1 MRELLGAAVVD
12 QTVGVAWPLVGRD
25 RELGFVSGLLG
36 DGSTGGVV
44 VAGAAGVGKTR
55 LAMEISQLAALRDC
69 AVEWVR
75 ATRSAA
81 SIPLG
86 AFASLLPPTGHRS
99 AGGVELLARAR
110 GALVERARGRRLVL
124 CVDDGHLLDHGSASF
139 VHQLVAAGE
148 AFAVVT
154 VRRDEGVPDAVRA
167 LWKDELCAFVE
178 LEELS
183 HDEVEHLL
191 EEVLGGPLDGRSI
204 SALWQLTRGN
214 ALFLRELVL
223 YGIDRGVLIEEGGI
237 WHWRGEVA
245 TGMRLAS
252 LVGSRLESLGHSEH
266 DLLEVVAVGAPME
279 VGLLGPEEV
288 AALGSLEARGMVE
301 QAPDS
306 RRRSVDLAHPLH
318 GEVVRARLGR
328 TRLEAIHRR
337 LANALEA
344 RGGHRR
350 DDVPRLAMWR
360 LQSGGPADP
369 ALFVRA
375 AEQAL
380 AALDFA
386 MAQRFARAALQAG
399 GGFAARL
406 ALGRALVGAGSAD
419 EAERLLGE
427 LEQQACDDR
436 QRAAVAIA
444 LARHLFWGQVRPGD
458 ADAALRRAEE
468 SVSDA
473 GLRDELVAQRV
484 RLVAAQGRPQKALV
498 AATPLL
504 NDPGVREQARLQ
516 AAITVGECL
525 ISRGRLGEAI
535 TITETWQPIARRHR
549 DELPLAEP
557 VLLMER
563 ASALR
568 FAGRLVEA
576 TELAQQSY
584 ELALA
589 LRSAQTTAVEATAL
603 GLIWLAR
610 GRVRTALRLFRES
623 AMLQRDVD
631 AVGMLAWALAGI
643 GQAAAQAGEAEVAR
657 DAVAEMER
665 RPLGHAGFECEL
677 GLARAWSAAA
687 DGELSRARALAMES
701 SELARSRGQHTFVM
715 LGLQELC
722 RLGDP
727 AAAAPGLAELAG
739 ELDGQYVQVAAAHAA
754 ALVARDGPGLLEVA
768 ERFADHGALLVAAEA
783 ANAAAAALRDAGRM
797 SSARTAAARAALWL
811 QACEGARPPTLPTVP
826 PAEELTPREREIA
839 LLAAAEMSSRQIADR
854 LVVSVRTVDNHL
866 QRAYRKLG
874 ITRREELSRVLTV
887 TPE

>member
-1 MRELLGAAVVD
+1 MVD
-12 QTVGVAWPLVGRD
+12 HTVGVVWPLVGRD
-25 RELGFVSGLLG
+25 RELEFVGGMLS
-36 DGSTGGVV
+36 DGSAGGVV

-55 LAMEISQLAALRDC
+55 LAAEVSRVAALRGC

-86 AFASLLPPTGHRS
+86 AFAALLPP
-99 AGGVELLARAR
+99 AGEGFARGAELLARAR
-110 GALVERARGRRLVL
+110 GALVARADGRRLVL
-124 CVDDGHLLDHGSASF
+124 CVDDGHLLDNASASL

-154 VRRDEGVPDAVRA
+154 VRRDERVPDAVRA

-178 LEELS
+178 LEVLS
-183 HDEVEHLL
+183 RGEVEHLL
-191 EEVLGGPLDGRSI
+191 GDVLGGPLDGRSV
-204 SALWQLTRGN
+204 SALWELTRGN

-223 YGIDRGVLIEEGGI
+223 YGLERGVLIEAGGI
-237 WHWRGEVA
+237 WRWHGEIA
-245 TGMRLAS
+245 AGMRLAA
-252 LVGSRLESLGHSEH
+252 LVGSRLESLASSEH
-266 DLLEVVAVGAPME
+266 RVLEVVAVGAPIE
-279 VGLLGPEEV
+279 VGLLEPDEV
-288 AALGSLEARGMVE
+288 AALGALETQGMVE
-301 QAPDS
+301 RSPDS
-306 RRRSVDLAHPLH
+306 RRRSVDMAHPLH

-328 TRLEAIHRR
+328 TRLEAIQRR

-350 DDVPRLAMWR
+350 DDVARLAMWR
-360 LQSGGPADP
+360 LQSGGPAEP

-386 MAQRFARAALQAG
+386 MAQRLARAAVQAG
-399 GGFAARL
+399 GGFGARL
-406 ALGRALVGAGSAD
+406 ALGRALAGAGRAD
-419 EAERLLGE
+419 EAAKLLGE
-427 LEQQACDDR
+427 LEGQARDDG

-444 LARHLFWGQVRPGD
+444 LARHLFWGMVRPDD
-458 ADAALRRAEE
+458 ADAALRRAED

-473 GLRDELVAQRV
+473 GLRDELVALRV
-484 RLVAAQGRPQKALV
+484 RLVAAQGRPQEALV
-498 AATPLL
+498 AAAPLL
-504 NDPGVREQARLQ
+504 NDPDVGEQARLQ
-516 AAITVGECL
+516 AAVTVGECL

-535 TITETWQPIARRHR
+535 TVTETWQPIAHLHR

-584 ELALA
+584 ELAVA
-589 LRSAQTTAVEATAL
+589 RRSAQTTAVEATAL

-610 GRVRTALRLFRES
+610 GRVRTALRFFRES
-623 AMLQRDVD
+623 ASLLRDVD

-643 GQAAAQAGEAEVAR
+643 GQAAAQAGEAKVAR

-677 GLARAWSAAA
+677 GLAQAWSAAA
-687 DGELSRARALAMES
+687 DGELSRARAIAWES
-701 SELARSRGQHTFVM
+701 SEIARSRGQHTFV
-715 LGLQELC
+715 LLALHELC

-727 AAAAPGLAELAG
+727 AAAAPDLARLAG
-739 ELDGQYVQVAAAHAA
+739 ELDGSYVQVAAAHAA

-768 ERFADHGALLVAAEA
+768 ERFADQGALLAAAEA
-783 ANAAAAALRDAGRM
+783 ANAAAAAYGDAGRA
-797 SSARTAAARAALWL
+797 SSARAAAARTALWL
-811 QACEGARPPTLPTVP
+811 RECEGARPPTLLTVS
-826 PAEELTPREREIA
+826 AAGELTSREREIA
-839 LLAAAEMSSRQIADR
+839 LLAAAGLSSRQIADR

-874 ITRREELSRVLTV
+874 ITRRQDLSRVLASAS
-887 TPE
+887 E

>member
-1 MRELLGAAVVD
+1 LPGAAVVD
-12 QTVGVAWPLVGRD
+12 QTVRVQWPLVGRD
-25 RELGFVSGLLG
+25 RELGFASGLLS
-36 DGSTGGVV
+36 DGSGGGVV

-55 LAMEISQLAALRDC
+55 LAVELSRVAGLRDC

-86 AFASLLPPTGHRS
+86 AFASLLPPTGDGP
-99 AGGVELLARAR
+99 AGGAELLARAR

-124 CVDDGHLLDHGSASF
+124 CVDDGHLLDHGSASL

-154 VRRDEGVPDAVRA
+154 LRCDERMPDAVRA
-167 LWKDELCAFVE
+167 LWKDELCVFVE
-178 LEELS
+178 LDVLS
-183 HDEVEHLL
+183 RGDVDRLL
-191 EEVLGGPLDGRSI
+191 EKVLGGPLDGRSA
-204 SALWQLTRGN
+204 SALWELARGN
-214 ALFLRELVL
+214 ALFVRELVL
-223 YGIDRGVLIEEGGI
+223 YGIERGVLVEAGGI

-245 TGMRLAS
+245 AGTRLAS
-252 LVGSRLESLGHSEH
+252 LVGSRLESLGSSEYSV
-266 DLLEVVAVGAPME
+266 LEVVAVGAPLE
-279 VGLLGPEEV
+279 VGLLDPEEV
-288 AALGSLEARGMVE
+288 AALGVLEAQGMVE
-301 QAPDS
+301 RAPDN
-306 RRRSVDLAHPLH
+306 RRRSVDVVHPLH
-318 GEVVRARLGR
+318 GEVVRGHLGR
-328 TRLEAIHRR
+328 TRLEAIQHR

-360 LQSGGPADP
+360 LQSGGSADP

-380 AALDFA
+380 AALDFTLA
-386 MAQRFARAALQAG
+386 HRFARAALQAG
-399 GGFAARL
+399 GGFEARL
-406 ALGRALVGAGSAD
+406 ALGRALAGAGRAR

-427 LEQQACDDR
+427 LEEQARDDG

-444 LARHLFWGQVRPGD
+444 LARHLFWSQVRPRD
-458 ADAALRRAEE
+458 ADAALRRAEQA
-468 SVSDA
+468 VSDA

-504 NDPGVREQARLQ
+504 NDPGVHEPARLQ

-535 TITETWQPIARRHR
+535 AVTEAWQPIARRHR
-549 DELPLAEP
+549 NELPLAEP

-576 TELAQQSY
+576 TELARESY
-584 ELALA
+584 DLALA
-589 LRSAQTTAVEATAL
+589 RRSAQTTAVEATAL

-610 GRVRTALRLFRES
+610 GRVRTALRFFRES
-623 AMLQRDVD
+623 AVLLRDVD

-643 GQAAAQAGEAEVAR
+643 GQAAAQAGEAKVAC
-657 DAVAEMER
+657 DAVAEMEHS
-665 RPLGHAGFECEL
+665 PLGHAGFECEL

-687 DGELSRARALAMES
+687 EGEVSRARELAREA
-701 SELARSRGQHTFVM
+701 SELAQLRGQHAFTM
-715 LGLQELC
+715 LSLQELC

-727 AAAAPGLAELAG
+727 AAAAPGLAEVAG
-739 ELDGQYVQVAAAHAA
+739 ELDGPYVQVAAAYAA
-754 ALVARDGPGLLEVA
+754 ALVAHDGSGLLEVA

-783 ANAAAAALRDAGRM
+783 ANAAGAAHRDAGRA
-797 SSARTAAARAALWL
+797 SSARAAGARAALWL
-811 QACEGARPPTLPTVP
+811 QACEGARPPTLLGIA

-839 LLAAAEMSSRQIADR
+839 LLAAAEMSSREIADR

-874 ITRREELSRVLTV
+874 ITRRQDLSRVLTDAS
-887 TPE
+887 E